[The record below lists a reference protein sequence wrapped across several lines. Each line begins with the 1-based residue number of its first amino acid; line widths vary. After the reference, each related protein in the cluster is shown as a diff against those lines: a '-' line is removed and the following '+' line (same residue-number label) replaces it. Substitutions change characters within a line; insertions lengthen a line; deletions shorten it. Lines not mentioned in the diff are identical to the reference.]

1 MPRIKGPN
9 GLVLPV
15 SDDLAAA
22 LLRHPE
28 GEYELVEEAKGAAK
42 PSSEKPAKKAAAKP
56 SSEK

>member
-28 GEYELVEEAKGAAK
+28 GEYELVEEGKAAAK
-42 PSSEKPAKKAAAKP
+42 PSEKSAKKAAAKP
-56 SSEK
+56 SEK